1 MLIAYLKLFAIIVA
15 LILGCYIANSIDF
28 GANSLD
34 SAGIILYLII
44 ACPVIIIVYGV
55 LSYKLTKQVVFP
67 NLFLW
72 LILFIAISIATIIHS
87 GIDAFFNKFI
97 GAFYLS
103 VVVTA
108 VSFIF
113 SLITKLIDKKENK
126 NNTTNEA

>member
-1 MLIAYLKLFAIIVA
+1 MRIREMLIAYLKLFAIIVA

-28 GANSLD
+28 GPNSLD

-87 GIDAFFNKFI
+87 GTDGFFNKFI

-113 SLITKLIDKKENK
+113 SLITKLINKKRK
-126 NNTTNEA
+126 K